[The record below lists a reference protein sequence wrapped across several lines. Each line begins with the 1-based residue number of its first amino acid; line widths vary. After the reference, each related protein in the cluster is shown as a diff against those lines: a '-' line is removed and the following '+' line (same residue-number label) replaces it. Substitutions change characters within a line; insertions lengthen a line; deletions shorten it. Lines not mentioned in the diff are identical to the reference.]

1 MSGIALV
8 ISDVDGTLVTTDKR
22 LTERSRAAV
31 AALRQ
36 RGVRFTVVSSR
47 PPFGL
52 RMLVEPLAL
61 DQPMAAFNGCAIV
74 TPALAPVEAHAIGAA
89 AARTALAFLGE
100 HGVDAWLFTTRDWMV
115 RDPKGA
121 HVDHER
127 HTVLTEPRIVADFTA
142 YLDQA
147 AKIVGVSD
155 DFARLAALEETAR
168 ERLAG
173 QASVVR
179 SQNYYLD
186 ITAPGID
193 KGVAVRELSA
203 ASGIPLGETVTLGD
217 MENDVSMFRQS
228 AFSIAMG
235 NAGDAVKREAKETTV
250 SNDEDGFAAAVE
262 RFILPRAG
270 GA

>member
-193 KGVAVRELSA
+193 KGVAVTALCRSIGVPPERTA
-203 ASGIPLGETVTLGD
+203 VLGD
-217 MENDVSMFRQS
+217 MGNDVSMFRV
-228 AFSIAMG
+228 AGFSVAMG
-235 NAGDAVKREAKETTV
+235 NASDAVKRAASATTR
-250 SNDEDGFAAAVE
+250 SNEDDGFADAVE
-262 RFILPRAG
+262 ALILPRAG
-270 GA
+270 

>member
-1 MSGIALV
+1 
-8 ISDVDGTLVTTDKR
+8 
-22 LTERSRAAV
+22 
-31 AALRQ
+31 
-36 RGVRFTVVSSR
+36 
-47 PPFGL
+47 
-52 RMLVEPLAL
+52 
-61 DQPMAAFNGCAIV
+61 
-74 TPALAPVEAHAIGAA
+74 
-89 AARTALAFLGE
+89 
-100 HGVDAWLFTTRDWMV
+100 MV

-155 DFARLAALEETAR
+155 DFARLAALEKTTR

-193 KGVAVRELSA
+193 KGVAVA
-203 ASGIPLGETVTLGD
+203 ALCRRIGVPPERTAVLGD
-217 MENDVSMFRQS
+217 MENDVSMFRV
-228 AFSIAMG
+228 AGFSVAMG
-235 NAGDAVKREAKETTV
+235 NASDAVKQAASATTR
-250 SNDEDGFAAAVE
+250 SNEDDGFADAVE
-262 RFILPRAG
+262 TLILPRAG
-270 GA
+270 